1 MAWGRAARAGEGHGG
16 GVSGVGW
23 YARMRGRRCGCVRGF
38 GVCGLVW
45 RWEMVCTG
53 GMSAIA
59 VVSVRVGRRVM
70 WCVGVCGG
78 VRKSPRAERCV
89 SCRSCFGY
97 WAQTQ
102 GWHTHATRAHG
113 GAFVCIAARMSAA
126 VMRGVVSASR

>member
-1 MAWGRAARAGEGHGG
+1 MAARRGFGVGMIYHRRDGVALTLAPRACDDHGCD
-16 GVSGVGW
+16 VSGVGW

-59 VVSVRVGRRVM
+59 VVSVRVGGRVM

-78 VRKSPRAERCV
+78 VRKSPRARREAD
-89 SCRSCFGY
+89 CRSCFGS
-97 WAQTQ
+97 WAQ
-102 GWHTHATRAHG
+102 A
-113 GAFVCIAARMSAA
+113 
-126 VMRGVVSASR
+126 